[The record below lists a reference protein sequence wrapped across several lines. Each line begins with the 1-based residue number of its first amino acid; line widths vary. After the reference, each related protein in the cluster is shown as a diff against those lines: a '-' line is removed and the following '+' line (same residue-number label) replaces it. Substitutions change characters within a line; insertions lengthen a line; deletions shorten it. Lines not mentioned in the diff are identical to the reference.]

1 MKTLQPLCV
10 TDVGLAAGNVF
21 GVPGIDQRHREPALF
36 QDLVDRNPVDPG
48 GFHDDRLDP
57 ALFEP
62 VGQPMQIVGEGI
74 ERPDR
79 FGIPV
84 RTDGRNVHPG
94 ADVDRRRV
102 RVHWRHVPLP
112 PGRLDLNHGVS
123 HATLPPA

>member
-1 MKTLQPLCV
+1 MCV

-21 GVPGIDQRHREPALF
+21 GVPGIDQRHREPTLF

-57 ALFEP
+57 ALSEP
-62 VGQPMQIVGEGI
+62 VGQPMQIISEGI
-74 ERPDR
+74 ECSDR

-94 ADVDRRRV
+94 ADVDGRRV
-102 RVHWRHVPLP
+102 RVDWRHVPLT
-112 PGRLDLNHGVS
+112 PGRLYLNPCLYPHF
-123 HATLPPA
+123 TLVCKGLI